1 MELQIKG
8 EYDPSAY
15 TGPTGFAHLHS
26 HSIYSAL
33 DGVATIQQY
42 AEACVQRD
50 WPGMSLTEHGH
61 MASVPDLYFTF
72 KEHKLKPICGCEIYF
87 NDYEPK
93 RQQLVEQGISV
104 RSPKWRAENIE
115 LSQRINRNRHLTVL
129 CKNQKGLE
137 NLLTLTTEAYN
148 DGLFGAGTTQYNRI
162 WFEKLCSK
170 KEGLI
175 VLSGCLNGPVCH
187 ELRYKEV
194 KDKEGN
200 IIVERDAKTRVQAAV
215 DYITKF
221 KDAFGEDYYIELQM
235 PGIEGDHFVFEQLVS
250 LADHFKIK
258 TVMTNDSHY
267 LERRDYDIQTVM
279 MAVAQGVTVD
289 SPDLFHVN
297 SSEQFFKT
305 RAELWS
311 YFMSN
316 PYSKVGES
324 VFHYSCDN
332 SLEIVDKCEF
342 IELDGAPKYPR
353 IDGEEQEL
361 TSIVIKEL
369 HRRGLHKSTRIFNMD
384 GNNVTYV
391 DQMKIELNRFISK
404 GFASYFLITQ
414 DLIKYGKS
422 CGRIFGPRGC
432 SIPTENVKMSD
443 GSNKQI
449 IDVKIGDSVLDGFG
463 ATQNVENKFIYDVSE
478 ELIKIEFNDSSVTVT
493 SDHKLYIIRDGVV
506 LLLKASEIK
515 DTDEIID
522 TSSDR
527 KYDIE
532 NIKDQL

>member
-1 MELQIKG
+1 MESQIG
-8 EYDPSAY
+8 SEYDPSVY
-15 TGPTGFAHLHS
+15 TGSTGFAHLHS

-72 KEHKLKPICGCEIYF
+72 KEHKLKPICGCEIYY

-104 RSPKWRAENIE
+104 RSPKWREENRE

-194 KDKEGN
+194 KDKDGN
-200 IIVERDAKTRVQAAV
+200 IIAERDAKTRVQAAV
-215 DYITKF
+215 DYVKKF

-235 PGIEGDHFVFEQLVS
+235 PGIEGDHFVFEQLV
-250 LADHFKIK
+250 AIANHFKIK
-258 TVMTNDSHY
+258 TVITNDSHY

-316 PYSKVGES
+316 PYSKVGET
-324 VFHYSCDN
+324 VFHDSCDN
-332 SLEIVDKCEF
+332 TLEIVDKCEY
-342 IELDGAPKYPR
+342 IELDSAPKYPR
-353 IDGEEQEL
+353 IEDEENKL

-369 HRRGLHKSTRIFNMD
+369 FKRGLHKSTRVFNMD

-422 CGRIFGPRGC
+422 RGWIFGPRG
-432 SIPTENVKMSD
+432 SSG
-443 GSNKQI
+443 GSL
-449 IDVKIGDSVLDGFG
+449 VCFLLGLHSLDPMIWGLSFDRFLAEARG
-463 ATQNVENKFIYDVSE
+463 GYRLNMNMPKP
-478 ELIKIEFNDSSVTVT
+478 
-493 SDHKLYIIRDGVV
+493 VV
-506 LLLKASEIK
+506 
-515 DTDEIID
+515 
-522 TSSDR
+522 
-527 KYDIE
+527 
-532 NIKDQL
+532 

>member
-1 MELQIKG
+1 MNTDLYLPET
-8 EYDPSAY
+8 Y
-15 TGPTGFAHLHS
+15 TGSTQFVPLHC

-33 DGVATIQQY
+33 DGVATVQQY
-42 AEACVQRD
+42 AEACVQRE
-50 WPGMSLTEHGH
+50 WPGMALTEHGH

-72 KEHKLKPICGCEIYF
+72 KEHKLKPICACEIYF
-87 NDYEPK
+87 NDFEPK

-104 RSPKWRAENIE
+104 RSPKWRAENVE

-129 CKNQKGLE
+129 CKNQIGLE

-187 ELRYKEV
+187 ELRYKQV
-194 KDKEGN
+194 VDKEGN
-200 IIVERDAKTRVQAAV
+200 VISERDDETRLKAAV
-215 DYITKF
+215 KYVEKF
-221 KDAFGEDYYIELQM
+221 KAAFGEDYYIELQM
-235 PGIEGDHFVFEQLVS
+235 PGIDGDHVVFQQLV
-250 LADHFKIK
+250 AIANHYKIK

-311 YFMSN
+311 YFMNN
-316 PYSKVGES
+316 PYSRVGES
-324 VFHYSCDN
+324 VFRDSCDN
-332 SLEIVDKCEF
+332 TLEIVDKCEF
-342 IELDGAPKYPR
+342 IELDSAPKYPR
-353 IDGEEQEL
+353 IDDEEQKL
-361 TSIVIKEL
+361 VATVIKEL
-369 HRRGLHKSTRIFNMD
+369 HKRNLHKSTRVFNMD

-422 CGRIFGPRGC
+422 RGWMFGPRG
-432 SIPTENVKMSD
+432 SSG
-443 GSNKQI
+443 GSLVCFLLGLHSLDPMIWGLSFDRFLAEARGGYRLNMNMPK
-449 IDVKIGDSVLDGFG
+449 SV
-463 ATQNVENKFIYDVSE
+463 N
-478 ELIKIEFNDSSVTVT
+478 
-493 SDHKLYIIRDGVV
+493 
-506 LLLKASEIK
+506 
-515 DTDEIID
+515 
-522 TSSDR
+522 
-527 KYDIE
+527 
-532 NIKDQL
+532 

>member
-1 MELQIKG
+1 MENPQIVDQ
-8 EYDPSAY
+8 YDPSKY
-15 TGPTGFAHLHS
+15 SGPTGFAHLHS

-42 AEACVQRD
+42 AEACVQRG
-50 WPGMSLTEHGH
+50 WPGMSITEHGH

-72 KEHKLKPICGCEIYF
+72 KEHKLKPIPGCEIYF
-87 NDYEPK
+87 NDYEPI
-93 RQQLVEQGISV
+93 RQRLEEQGIKV
-104 RSPKWRAENIE
+104 RSPAWRAQNIE

-129 CKNQKGLE
+129 CKNQTGLE
-137 NLLTLTTEAYN
+137 NLLTLTTEAYQ

-200 IIVERDAKTRVQAAV
+200 IISIRDDQTRVAAAV
-215 DYITKF
+215 DYIKKF

-235 PGIEGDHFVFEQLVS
+235 PGIEGDHVVFQQLVS
-250 LADHFKIK
+250 IAKHFKIK
-258 TVMTNDSHY
+258 TVITNDSHY
-267 LERRDYDIQTVM
+267 LDRRDYDIQTVM

-316 PYSKVGES
+316 PYSRVGEDI
-324 VFHYSCDN
+324 FHESCDN
-332 SLEIVDKCEF
+332 TLEIVDKCEY
-342 IELDGAPKYPR
+342 IALDSNPKFPR
-353 IDGEEQEL
+353 IEDDAKTL
-361 TSIVIKEL
+361 TDITVKALIKKN
-369 HRRGLHKSTRIFNMD
+369 LHKSTRVFVMD
-384 GNNVTYV
+384 GKEVTYV
-391 DQMKIELNRFISK
+391 DQMKIELQRFINK

-422 CGRIFGPRGC
+422 RGWIFGPRG
-432 SIPTENVKMSD
+432 SAG
-443 GSNKQI
+443 GSL
-449 IDVKIGDSVLDGFG
+449 VCYLLGLHSLDP
-463 ATQNVENKFIYDVSE
+463 
-478 ELIKIEFNDSSVTVT
+478 LIWNLSF
-493 SDHKLYIIRDGVV
+493 
-506 LLLKASEIK
+506 
-515 DTDEIID
+515 
-522 TSSDR
+522 DR
-527 KYDIE
+527 FLAEARGGYRLNMNMPKPV
-532 NIKDQL
+532 N

>member
-1 MELQIKG
+1 
-8 EYDPSAY
+8 
-15 TGPTGFAHLHS
+15 
-26 HSIYSAL
+26 
-33 DGVATIQQY
+33 
-42 AEACVQRD
+42 
-50 WPGMSLTEHGH
+50 
-61 MASVPDLYFTF
+61 
-72 KEHKLKPICGCEIYF
+72 
-87 NDYEPK
+87 
-93 RQQLVEQGISV
+93 
-104 RSPKWRAENIE
+104 
-115 LSQRINRNRHLTVL
+115 
-129 CKNQKGLE
+129 
-137 NLLTLTTEAYN
+137 
-148 DGLFGAGTTQYNRI
+148 
-162 WFEKLCSK
+162 
-170 KEGLI
+170 
-175 VLSGCLNGPVCH
+175 LSGCLNGPDCH

-200 IIVERDAKTRVQAAV
+200 IMVERDAKTRVQAAV
-215 DYITKF
+215 DYIKKF

-235 PGIEGDHFVFEQLVS
+235 PGIEGDHYIFEQLVS
-250 LADHFKIK
+250 LADYFKIK
-258 TVMTNDSHY
+258 TVITNDSHY

-324 VFHYSCDN
+324 VFHDSCDN

-342 IELDGAPKYPR
+342 IELDSAPKYPR

-369 HRRGLHKSTRIFNMD
+369 YKRGLHKSTRVFNMD

-422 CGRIFGPRGC
+422 CGKIFGPRG
-432 SIPTENVKMSD
+432 SAG
-443 GSNKQI
+443 GSL
-449 IDVKIGDSVLDGFG
+449 VCFLLGLHSLDPMIWGLSF
-463 ATQNVENKFIYDVSE
+463 
-478 ELIKIEFNDSSVTVT
+478 
-493 SDHKLYIIRDGVV
+493 
-506 LLLKASEIK
+506 
-515 DTDEIID
+515 
-522 TSSDR
+522 DR
-527 KYDIE
+527 FLAEARGGYRLNMNMPKPVI
-532 NIKDQL
+532 